1 MWQEFC
7 VANLQMNLHMKR
19 KEYFG
24 YINSETYKFWMSCL
38 HLSVLN
44 IFRTQS
50 SDVKIFAFGLMGTFL
65 TS

>member
-1 MWQEFC
+1 
-7 VANLQMNLHMKR
+7 MNLHMKR

-65 TS
+65 TC